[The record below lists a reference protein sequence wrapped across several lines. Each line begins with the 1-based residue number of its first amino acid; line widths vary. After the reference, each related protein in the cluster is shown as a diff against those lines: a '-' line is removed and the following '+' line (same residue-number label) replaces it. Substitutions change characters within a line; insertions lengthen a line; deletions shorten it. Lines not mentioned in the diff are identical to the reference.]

1 MSIFDEVHRAPTSC
15 LLIRGIKRSIIL
27 VILVVCLRALG
38 IIVVSRLLLVRERA
52 EPLVTVD
59 TGTDIALGITY
70 GRMSDTGRG
79 LLPVAGL

>member
-15 LLIRGIKRSIIL
+15 LLIRGIKRRIIIL
-27 VILVVCLRALG
+27 IILVVCLCALG
-38 IIVVSRLLLVRERA
+38 VIVVSRILVRQRA

-59 TGTDIALGITY
+59 TGTDIAPGITY